1 MSTDDPWRYRSQA
14 DPSPDRHHH
23 LSTNVRH
30 RQRQRRQQQWWS
42 SSSAL
47 QAMLL
52 LAVFALT
59 ALLPSGACH
68 PRSAQDE
75 ALYTDAFE
83 GPTNRSSASS
93 SSSSSYS
100 RPTAA
105 LQSNRAAQRQQQQQQ
120 QQPQHMRPPPAVVTS
135 ATGRATSVRR
145 AIRPYRVHHDRT
157 GVVRTGRNTFG
168 YTVTN
173 PSLVGSTPGAAI
185 RPHRSKSNVRQQ
197 GNQRV
202 YENVQTGTIIL
213 PVGGRA
219 FLEPDHNRT
228 IPVSARQDGGGFRPR
243 MATNGRKR
251 PGRPQL
257 QQQHGGSH
265 HGTKQHFPAHGRRHG
280 IQHQQKFTVIDG
292 LCIKCPPEKTAIAR
306 KGLDGVLIEPPLL
319 TTCRDRPIS
328 KDLYELETLFGPKL
342 NFVLPHSNGVPF
354 SFLAKVIS
362 KHTGA
367 AVQTCEMRYT
377 VVVKQCRR
385 YKPKN
390 RDLKAICNLGNIWG
404 SRCTFHCRNGG
415 YLSHPNS
422 FVECSED
429 EIWEGEEPYCTFNDV
444 SDDYAADASDGHTLS
459 GTDCQLDIPPANG
472 RFACDLKDTDNGD
485 DAELTIPNGTAC
497 QVKCD
502 EGHDIPE
509 HLQPAAFFGCVDGQW
524 NNTMRPFCYKS
535 STINVGGNNQ
545 RRRGYG

>member
-1 MSTDDPWRYRSQA
+1 MSTNDPWSGCCLPQL
-14 DPSPDRHHH
+14 DPSPGHRH
-23 LSTNVRH
+23 LSPNTRRRR
-30 RQRQRRQQQWWS
+30 RQRQQWS
-42 SSSAL
+42 SSSL

-59 ALLPSGACH
+59 ALLPSGACQ
-68 PRSAQDE
+68 PRSQQDE
-75 ALYTDAFE
+75 PLLYDAFYE
-83 GPTNRSSASS
+83 GPANRSSAQSLPSS
-93 SSSSSYS
+93 S
-100 RPTAA
+100 TT
-105 LQSNRAAQRQQQQQQ
+105 SNRTG
-120 QQPQHMRPPPAVVTS
+120 QPQHMRPPSVVTS
-135 ATGRATSVRR
+135 VTGRATSVRR
-145 AIRPYRVHHDRT
+145 AIRPYRVHHDRS

-173 PSLVGSTPGAAI
+173 PSLAGSTGAVT
-185 RPHRSKSNVRQQ
+185 RPHRSKSIDRPSSSQQ
-197 GNQRV
+197 QVNQRV

-228 IPVSARQDGGGFRPR
+228 IPVPARQDAGGYRTR
-243 MATNGRKR
+243 MGPNGRKR
-251 PGRPQL
+251 PARPQL
-257 QQQHGGSH
+257 QQQHQGGGGH
-265 HGTKQHFPAHGRRHG
+265 HGMKQHSQAHGRRHG

-342 NFVLPHSNGVPF
+342 NFVLPHSNGAPY

-390 RDLKAICNLGNIWG
+390 RDLKVICNLGNIWG

-415 YLSHPNS
+415 YLSRPNS

-459 GTDCQLDIPPANG
+459 GTDCQLDIPPSNG
-472 RFACDLKDTDNGD
+472 RFACDLKDSDSGGD
-485 DAELTIPNGTAC
+485 GELTIPNGTAC

>member
-1 MSTDDPWRYRSQA
+1 MSTNDPWSGCCLPQL
-14 DPSPDRHHH
+14 DLSPVHRH
-23 LSTNVRH
+23 SSANARRR
-30 RQRQRRQQQWWS
+30 RQRQWS
-42 SSSAL
+42 SSVL
-47 QAMLL
+47 QPYMLL
-52 LAVFALT
+52 LAVIALT

-68 PRSAQDE
+68 PRSTQDE
-75 ALYTDAFE
+75 ALLSDAFE
-83 GPTNRSSASS
+83 GPANRPS
-93 SSSSSYS
+93 
-100 RPTAA
+100 
-105 LQSNRAAQRQQQQQQ
+105 QQQQQQ
-120 QQPQHMRPPPAVVTS
+120 LA
-135 ATGRATSVRR
+135 
-145 AIRPYRVHHDRT
+145 
-157 GVVRTGRNTFG
+157 
-168 YTVTN
+168 
-173 PSLVGSTPGAAI
+173 
-185 RPHRSKSNVRQQ
+185 
-197 GNQRV
+197 NQRV

-219 FLEPDHNRT
+219 FLEPDQNRT
-228 IPVSARQDGGGFRPR
+228 IPVSARQDGVGYRPR
-243 MATNGRKR
+243 MANNGRKR
-251 PGRPQL
+251 SGRPQL
-257 QQQHGGSH
+257 QQQQGGGGH
-265 HGTKQHFPAHGRRHG
+265 HGMKQHSQAHGRRHG
-280 IQHQQKFTVIDG
+280 TQHQQKFTVIDG

-342 NFVLPHSNGVPF
+342 NFVLPHSNGAPY

-390 RDLKAICNLGNIWG
+390 RDLKVICSLGNIWG

-415 YLSHPNS
+415 YLSRPNS

-444 SDDYAADASDGHTLS
+444 SDDYAADASDGHSLS
-459 GTDCQLDIPPANG
+459 GTDCQLEIPPANG
-472 RFACDLKDTDNGD
+472 RFACDLKDSDNGA

-535 STINVGGNNQ
+535 STISVGGNNQ